1 MDQNNKDLIKCP
13 CCGEQTFPKHAQ
25 LNQQIFD
32 VFMACVLSQK
42 PFTYTYSLFKDSIN
56 ITCSEPT
63 ASQIDKISKL
73 GRRIQE
79 LKDDKLKDLYKNVL
93 FRLSAVW
100 PLVSISIN
108 KKDEQKVYNI
118 KDTLQELYKKLS
130 EHEITEELL
139 TGVNNTLN
147 DASKLSSVPTLIIN
161 KVLDTHA
168 SNAQL
173 LTTVGFDQDFYKGIP
188 HI

>member
-1 MDQNNKDLIKCP
+1 MDQNNKELIKCP

-25 LNQQIFD
+25 LNQQIFN

-42 PFTYTYSLFKDSIN
+42 PFTYTYSLFKDSIS

-63 ASQIDKISKL
+63 AAQIDKMSKL

-79 LKDDKLKDLYKNVL
+79 LKDDKLKDLYKTVL
-93 FRLSAVW
+93 FKLSAVW

-118 KDTLQELYKKLS
+118 KDTLQSLYQKLNNN
-130 EHEITEELL
+130 EITEDLL
-139 TGVNNTLN
+139 TDVNNTLN
-147 DASKLSSVPTLIIN
+147 DASKISSVPTLIIN

-168 SNAQL
+168 SNTQL